1 MDATFNM
8 RKLVLCCIVLLM
20 LRVDLNAQNRQR
32 LEVNNPVEGA
42 LTADFPVQSWGFYG
56 FQDQMLSF
64 RVQTTEG
71 NLDPIITIRNAD
83 GVRIIGND
91 DYDYP
96 NTRDALIEGITI
108 PRSGEYELIVTS
120 YGNTEGRFVLTM
132 LPAYSTFAVDER
144 FIAQGDW
151 IAERLEADVVD
162 GIATLQTE
170 GIAHAGFFTNPSLEL
185 AERHYIEMVVDGIT
199 SRNMWAVG
207 LTVHYQDPANYS
219 AILIN
224 QRGEWRLMVVEDN
237 NQRVIR
243 EWTPHPAIGAGD
255 TQFRLGVLVDD
266 YSSSV
271 FYNGLFIGRTETN
284 GVLKEGTSGVIL
296 LTDNAISSSIT
307 ARVDALFITQPTE
320 IESGMI
326 FPTELIETIPR
337 ITAQELVRRGVIPAN
352 GVMAWEVP
360 DSYLD
365 SRAPGIGR
373 LPLIESNRF
382 QSFVLGTTVQ
392 LGMNR
397 AEGVAACGLL
407 FNHVNENE
415 YAVAYLDTEGGYGIS
430 QRAGDRFE
438 GGLFNVNSGWDI
450 TQPTNLVLVVLEDA
464 IYLYINQVFAG
475 QTQLEPVMGQ
485 VGNAIINFD
494 PNTFSCQFRNTW
506 VWNLDR

>member
-1 MDATFNM
+1 M
-8 RKLVLCCIVLLM
+8 RKLVLFCIVFLM
-20 LRVDLNAQNRQR
+20 LNVDLNAQNRAR
-32 LEVNNPVEGA
+32 LEVNNPVEGEIN
-42 LTADFPVQSWGFYG
+42 ADFSVQSWGFYG

-64 RVQTTEG
+64 RVQTTSG

-83 GVRIIGND
+83 GQRIIGND

-96 NTRDALIEGITI
+96 HTRDALIEGITI
-108 PRSGEYELIVTS
+108 PRSGEYELIVTR
-120 YGNTEGRFVLTM
+120 YGNTEGNFVLTM

-144 FIAQGDW
+144 FISQGDW
-151 IAERLEADVVD
+151 IANGLQADVVD

-170 GIAHAGFFTNPSLEL
+170 GIAHAGFFVNQTLTL
-185 AERHYIEMVVDGIT
+185 AERHYIEMVVDGVT

-207 LTVHYQDPANYS
+207 LTVHYQNPANYS

-224 QRGEWRLMVVEDN
+224 QRGEWRLMVVENN

-243 EWTPHPAIGAGD
+243 EWTPHPAIGAGA

-271 FYNGLFIGRTETN
+271 FYNGLFIGRVETN
-284 GVLKEGTSGVIL
+284 GVLRDGTSGVIL
-296 LTDNAISSSIT
+296 LTDNALSSSIN
-307 ARVDALFITQPTE
+307 ARIDALFITQPME
-320 IESGMI
+320 IEAGKV
-326 FPTELIETIPR
+326 FPTELIESIPR

-365 SRAPGIGR
+365 SRSPGITR

-382 QSFVLGTTVQ
+382 QSFVIGATVQ
-392 LGMNR
+392 MTMNR
-397 AEGVAACGLL
+397 AEGVAGCGLL
-407 FNHVNENE
+407 FNHLDENN
-415 YAVAYLDTEGGYGIS
+415 YAVAYLDTEGGYGVS
-430 QRAGDRFE
+430 QRVDDRFE
-438 GGLFNVNSGWDI
+438 DALFNLNPAWDI
-450 TQPTNLVLVVLEDA
+450 TQPTNLVLVVLEDV
-464 IYLYINQVFAG
+464 IYLYINQVLAG

-485 VGNAIINFD
+485 VGNTVINFD
-494 PNTFSCQFRNTW
+494 PSSFSCVFRNTW